1 MLCGT
6 VHSLNSKWIEDDF
19 KLKVK
24 EVALKE
30 RSVTYIVLNDLV
42 FVTDLMVI
50 SLFLLGA
57 VLDIF
62 T

>member
-30 RSVTYIVLNDLV
+30 RSVMYIVLNDLV